1 MGIRL
6 PMRPVGTA
14 NWKRYHSLTMRLKG
28 ILFAVIAVSLIASF
42 AVMRL
47 APDEP
52 VRVPDLTVTTLQG
65 EPFRIP
71 RLQGKPL
78 LVNFWA
84 TSCRNCLEEI
94 PRLIELHRELNP
106 NGFEIIGIA
115 MPYDP
120 PNRVIAVSQAKQIPY
135 PIALDIR
142 GEAARAFGNIR
153 LTPSSFLIA
162 PDGRVIHRQT
172 GELQLG
178 KLRALLAD
186 MRAQNG
192 DSRTTLHLWR
202 NDT

>member
-1 MGIRL
+1 
-6 PMRPVGTA
+6 
-14 NWKRYHSLTMRLKG
+14 MRLKG
-28 ILFAVIAVSLIASF
+28 VLFAVIAVSLVAGF

-47 APDEP
+47 APDNHLA
-52 VRVPDLTVTTLQG
+52 RVPDLTVTTLQG
-65 EPFRIP
+65 QPFRIP
-71 RLQGKPL
+71 GKQGKPL

-84 TSCRNCLEEI
+84 TSCRSCLAEI

-106 NGFEIIGIA
+106 SGFEIIGIA

-120 PNRVIAVSQAKQIPY
+120 PNRVIAVSQAKRIPY

-162 PDGRVIHRQT
+162 PDGRVIHRET

-186 MRAQNG
+186 MRVNNELSDNLPA
-192 DSRTTLHLWR
+192 DHPYL
-202 NDT
+202 

>member
-1 MGIRL
+1 
-6 PMRPVGTA
+6 MRPVGTA
-14 NWKRYHSLTMRLKG
+14 NGTRYHSVIMRLKG
-28 ILFAVIAVSLIASF
+28 LLFAVIAVSLVAGF

-52 VRVPDLTVTTLQG
+52 ARVPDLTVTTLQG
-65 EPFRIP
+65 QPFRIP
-71 RLQGKPL
+71 PQQEKPL

-84 TSCRNCLEEI
+84 TSCRSCLEEI
-94 PRLIELHRELNP
+94 TRLIELHRELNP

-142 GEAARAFGNIR
+142 GEAARAFGDIR

-162 PDGRVIHRQT
+162 PDGRVIHHQT
-172 GELQLG
+172 GALQLS

-186 MRAQNG
+186 MRAESERS
-192 DSRTTLHLWR
+192 DSAVADHPYL
-202 NDT
+202 

>member
-14 NWKRYHSLTMRLKG
+14 NWKRYHSLIMRLKAV
-28 ILFAVIAVSLIASF
+28 LFAVIAVSLIASF
-42 AVMRL
+42 AVLRL

-65 EPFRIP
+65 QPFSIP

-84 TSCRNCLEEI
+84 TSCRSCLEEI